1 MRQRLAQAYR
11 QAPWRL
17 QTRNILSL
25 LVGLVILLVVAAL
38 YLSISGQA
46 ATAGVE
52 TRFLEYD
59 REAAQRKIAHLEAR
73 YGQLTSLQV
82 MLPRAKELG
91 FEEPNPDDIV
101 YVVVPGYYGRP
112 AYVEAPPPG
121 TGRMQGPIIKPE
133 YRQSIWDW
141 LFKSYLSGPGG

>member
-1 MRQRLAQAYR
+1 MRKRLAQAYR

-17 QTRNILSL
+17 QTRNMLGL
-25 LVGLVILLVVAAL
+25 LVGLVIVLVVAAI

-46 ATAGVE
+46 AQAGVE
-52 TRFLEYD
+52 ARFLEYD
-59 REAAQRKIAHLEAR
+59 REIAKRNIAHLEAR

-91 FEEPNPDDIV
+91 FQEPNPDDIV

-112 AYVEAPPPG
+112 TFVEAPPPG
-121 TGRMQGPIIKPE
+121 AGRAQVPIIKPE

-141 LFKSYLSGPGG
+141 LFKSYLTGPGG